1 MSVNDT
7 YAPRPK
13 HFLADLVHAMGE
25 AARTAQQATIDQCK
39 SEAQAYTERLRTG
52 TNAGA
57 GALHK
62 AAVADASQIR
72 AQSRAAE
79 ERLRLETE
87 ERISRR
93 HKRLEDEL
101 RECDSVIE
109 LEIRRVGALL
119 QAFEADVDKVFEQLR
134 QGTDPSSL
142 ITIATRMPSPPV
154 YIDPDARALVNDLR
168 QARTRATRIESL
180 DRTRMDS
187 GMGFAPRTHAR
198 PRSGQP

>member
-13 HFLADLVHAMGE
+13 HFLADLVQAMGE

-39 SEAQAYTERLRTG
+39 SEAKAYTERLRAG
-52 TNAGA
+52 TNSGA

-87 ERISRR
+87 ARISRR
-93 HKRLEDEL
+93 NKRLEDEL

-119 QAFEADVDKVFEQLR
+119 QAFEAEVDTVFEQLR

-142 ITIATRMPSPPV
+142 ITIATRMPSRRSTSTPTRGLSSM
-154 YIDPDARALVNDLR
+154 IFARPHAGNADRVPGSHADGLR
-168 QARTRATRIESL
+168 DGLCAE
-180 DRTRMDS
+180 D
-187 GMGFAPRTHAR
+187 HAR

>member
-13 HFLADLVHAMGE
+13 HFLADLVQAMGE

-39 SEAQAYTERLRTG
+39 SEAKAYTERLRAG
-52 TNAGA
+52 TNSGA

-93 HKRLEDEL
+93 NKRLEDEL

-119 QAFEADVDKVFEQLR
+119 QAFEAEVDTVFEQLR